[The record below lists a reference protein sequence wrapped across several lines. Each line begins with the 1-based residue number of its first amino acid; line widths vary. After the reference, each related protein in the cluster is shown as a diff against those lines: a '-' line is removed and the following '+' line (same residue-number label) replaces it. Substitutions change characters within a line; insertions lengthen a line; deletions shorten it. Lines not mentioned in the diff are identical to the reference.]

1 MKIIYKDGHVDECP
15 QDQELHVIRH
25 TAAHIMA
32 QAIKRLYPQA
42 DFAFGPATENG
53 FYYDVDLGD
62 QKLSDEDLANIE
74 KEMRK
79 IVKENLPIKPFI
91 LPRAEAVKLMEERK
105 ENYKIEHMADLAD
118 ETEFSFFQQGEYV
131 DMCIG
136 PHLTYTKAL
145 KAFKITQQSGAYWKN
160 DKENKMLTR
169 INGVAFHN
177 QAGRNVTGQA
187 GAAGHKVRLAGIN
200 DGAIQPG
207 QGKATVLHK
216 AGIGIQALQQR
227 FGTHGCA
234 DPNLG
239 YIIIVHQPGFAVAG
253 NRKPGISGL
262 GRRQHQVLIP
272 EIAAAGGWAVAQR
285 GQQFVT
291 VRAVKEIEITGFYI
305 ANAVLQ
311 VGQDILLGQVAAQR
325 AAGIVILGAGG
336 QRDQFQRA
344 RVDFVHLAADLF
356 RIDLRCAGKAL
367 PKIAQH

>member
-136 PHLTYTKAL
+136 PHLTYTKDIIFSFQTNL
-145 KAFKITQQSGAYWKN
+145 QIWLSIIPYF
-160 DKENKMLTR
+160 
-169 INGVAFHN
+169 
-177 QAGRNVTGQA
+177 
-187 GAAGHKVRLAGIN
+187 
-200 DGAIQPG
+200 PG
-207 QGKATVLHK
+207 L
-216 AGIGIQALQQR
+216 
-227 FGTHGCA
+227 FPC
-234 DPNLG
+234 
-239 YIIIVHQPGFAVAG
+239 
-253 NRKPGISGL
+253 
-262 GRRQHQVLIP
+262 QVLC
-272 EIAAAGGWAVAQR
+272 
-285 GQQFVT
+285 
-291 VRAVKEIEITGFYI
+291 
-305 ANAVLQ
+305 
-311 VGQDILLGQVAAQR
+311 LLN
-325 AAGIVILGAGG
+325 
-336 QRDQFQRA
+336 
-344 RVDFVHLAADLF
+344 LF
-356 RIDLRCAGKAL
+356 PYFSFSHKK
-367 PKIAQH
+367 P